1 MGSIAGSTIGAWA
14 GGKFGELEMFYE
26 PINDVLGGLVGE
38 VISNHVKDK
47 VNGTN
52 KTQEA
57 K

>member
-1 MGSIAGSTIGAWA
+1 
-14 GGKFGELEMFYE
+14 MFYE

-52 KTQEA
+52 KIQEA